1 MPPRNPEDWPHDF
14 TQSLNAGDLDAVV
27 ALYDPDARFVDRTGE
42 ILIGRDRIRDILA
55 GLINSHTPAC
65 TAAPSRPSS
74 SMTSLFCTPTSTAR
88 RLRRQEARPRRH
100 SRPSKFSAGSR
111 TARGDSSLAILAVA
125 SLQFRFRCRAI
136 LATGRHPGIYTN
148 SLC

>member
-55 GLINSHTPAC
+55 GLIHSHTRLHGRVIKTVVVDDIALLY
-65 TAAPSRPSS
+65 TDFDGTTINAAG
-74 SMTSLFCTPTSTAR
+74 STAETAFKAIEV
-88 RLRRQEARPRRH
+88 LRRQPDGRWRLVVGDPR
-100 SRPSKFSAGSR
+100 
-111 TARGDSSLAILAVA
+111 
-125 SLQFRFRCRAI
+125 
-136 LATGRHPGIYTN
+136 GRI
-148 SLC
+148 